1 MIQNKG
7 KTQSPKGST
16 EDIKL
21 GNTEERRTCS
31 PSPRRGVTGAERRH
45 LGGTAELNQNHVHRH
60 TAIKVIQEVSKQE
73 VSKLPGKSPNIK

>member
-1 MIQNKG
+1 M
-7 KTQSPKGST
+7 
-16 EDIKL
+16 
-21 GNTEERRTCS
+21 
-31 PSPRRGVTGAERRH
+31 TGAERRH